1 MPPSPG
7 RMRRPAIAYA
17 SANGKGLLIV
27 GDSRTLPALQAG
39 SVAVIVTSPPYWV
52 IGQGRKSAGRYARRL
67 ATESGREWHRVL
79 ASRGDL
85 WIIIGDRHD
94 GREWIG
100 IDGFIADSFNRTGW
114 SLQAKGLWAE
124 HPSTAR
130 WDSRVNYILRFTK
143 NGVSRRPPKTTLCW
157 RLPIPRS
164 PRESLWNVT
173 PPSLIRALLR
183 LSPAGIVLDPFFG
196 SGTVGFVAS
205 QTGRPWI
212 GIERDRNQARV
223 AVRRLHLTPVPMRV
237 IATR

>member
-27 GDSRTLPALQAG
+27 GDSRTLPALQAQ

-52 IGQGRKSAGRYARRL
+52 IGRGRKSAGRYARRL